1 MGFFTS
7 IFILA
12 AVITP
17 CPGGKCDVNPNVA
30 PTVAVLKR
38 SDSGTVDPIVQAA
51 TLVSTDKAL
60 VTSTSASVSS
70 LQNQL
75 TAAQNNLAAAQ
86 TKLIADIAALN
97 DIITPPQP
105 TPLPPTPPTPPAAV
119 AKLLYFYTPNCT
131 ICKQMDGL
139 ADSLQM
145 EKHDCSVDKSYGD
158 YKVTYVPTVIALKD
172 GKETGR
178 IVGAFTSDDIK
189 ALSK

>member
-1 MGFFTS
+1 MGFFSS

-17 CPGGKCDVNPNVA
+17 CPGGKCDVNVTPA
-30 PTVAVLKR
+30 VAVLKR
-38 SDSGTVDPIVQAA
+38 SDTGTVDPIVQAA
-51 TLVSTDKAL
+51 TLVSADKAL
-60 VTSTSASVSS
+60 VASTSASVAS

-75 TAAQNNLAAAQ
+75 ATAQNNLAAAQ
-86 TKLIADIAALN
+86 TKLLADIAALN

-145 EKHDCSVDKSYGD
+145 EKHDCSTDKSYGD